1 MKNVVFLRILIL
13 RQSFHRLTA
22 ANKDLLAQC
31 HQENMRSITRRR
43 RWSWIG
49 HVLRMEERAIPK
61 TAVHLSPSA
70 GHDCR
75 NYIPS
80 ILSIII
86 NVLSRLG
93 SQRLAKL
100 SEWVKHSLT
109 GGIHYN
115 ISFIHLFWHE
125 RKKRKRKSSSEQQHF
140 FSLSPFSNQKRKVH
154 FKFVCL
160 SIFHLLQMNL
170 P

>member
-1 MKNVVFLRILIL
+1 MKNVVFLIIF
-13 RQSFHRLTA
+13 RQIFHRLTA
-22 ANKDLLAQC
+22 ANKNLLAQC
-31 HQENMRSITRRR
+31 HQENMRSIIRRR

-49 HVLRMEERAIPK
+49 HVLRKEGRAIPK
-61 TAVHLSPSA
+61 KAVHPVA
-70 GHDCR
+70 FHVPGTTVG

-80 ILSIII
+80 ISSIII

-109 GGIHYN
+109 GGIRYN

-140 FSLSPFSNQKRKVH
+140 FFSISLFQSNT
-154 FKFVCL
+154 
-160 SIFHLLQMNL
+160 
-170 P
+170 